1 MSDVYVIRNQLGHY
15 WGKRKAWV
23 DGSEPRVVMRLR
35 HEDEAVNTLVELS
48 ARDIE
53 LRGEVLSAE
62 LSERGE
68 PVIEA
73 SAIPVPL
80 TAEEL
85 AALEAAEQAGSGSE
99 AAPPAPVEEP
109 EASTSDA

>member
-23 DGSEPRVVMRLR
+23 DGSEPRVVMRMR

-53 LRGEVLSAE
+53 LRGEVMSAP

-85 AALEAAEQAGSGSE
+85 AALEVADQEACDAETDHETAA
-99 AAPPAPVEEP
+99 EEP
-109 EASTSDA
+109 EITAGNA